1 MDYISE
7 TIVKY
12 GNEKKSYTINEIE
25 FCIADII
32 LNNAKKFLEGAIK
45 QGYSCVSMLY
55 TEDSDGIRIQQMD
68 SSEEYY
74 LQNDWAKGLSCL
86 ADLISVLDKDRLI
99 LRNEIFNN
107 EKKLNLANIEDYV
120 SKGFVSMGAKK
131 VSVFI
136 RFCKNATVDI
146 EKKNL
151 LGKRYIKK
159 EQKSVN
165 KYKIC
170 YTVSW

>member
-1 MDYISE
+1 MDYISQ
-7 TIVKY
+7 TIAKY

-32 LNNAKKFLEGAIK
+32 LNDAKKFLDGAIK
-45 QGYSCVSMLY
+45 QGYSCISMLY
-55 TEDSDGIRIQQMD
+55 TEDSDGLCIQQMD

-74 LQNDWAKGLSCL
+74 LQNDWSKGFSCL
-86 ADLISVLDKDRLI
+86 GNLISISDKDRLV

-107 EKKLNLANIEDYV
+107 AKRLNLANIEGYV

-136 RFCKNATVDI
+136 RFCENATVDV
-146 EKKNL
+146 EKKNF
-151 LGKRYIKK
+151 LGKCYIKK
-159 EQKSVN
+159 ELKLIN